1 MSKANEPIE
10 SLYHSVY
17 ESLEKLQKEVT
28 EQEEKLDLVDP
39 ADIEKL
45 DRTQFALQ
53 LSKDVLENFVASGKS
68 MTINYDKRSI
78 TIEVVK

>member
-1 MSKANEPIE
+1 M
-10 SLYHSVY
+10 
-17 ESLEKLQKEVT
+17 
-28 EQEEKLDLVDP
+28 KLDLVDP

-45 DRTQFALQ
+45 ERTQFALQ

-78 TIEVVK
+78 TIEVSK

>member
-28 EQEEKLDLVDP
+28 EQEEKLDLVNP

-78 TIEVVK
+78 TIEVAK

>member
-1 MSKANEPIE
+1 MSKASEPIE

-17 ESLEKLQKEVT
+17 ESLEKLQSQVHDLN
-28 EQEEKLDLVDP
+28 EKLDPKDP

-45 DRTQFALQ
+45 ERTQFALQ

-68 MTINYDKRSI
+68 MTINYDKRSV
-78 TIEVVK
+78 TIEVSK